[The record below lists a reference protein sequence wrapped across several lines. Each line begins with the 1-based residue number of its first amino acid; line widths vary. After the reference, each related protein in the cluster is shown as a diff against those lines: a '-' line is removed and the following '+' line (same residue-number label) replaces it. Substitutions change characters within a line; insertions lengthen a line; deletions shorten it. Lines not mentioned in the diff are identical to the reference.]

1 MDRTE
6 ELKEEMYRGVLA
18 HVAKAMQNDPNQV
31 TATISLGMLENLTE
45 TKLDEYTILQNQE
58 EFNKNF
64 GHIASAYGFNT
75 FYDLYN
81 FAISNDEYET
91 LSKGGK
97 KDLSKLK
104 KVKRTV
110 VRNGKQTTMTFYESN
125 ESDEQK
131 DKKPTGDG
139 EEEAPEPVQASQLTS
154 SVMDDADKK
163 IPLKDLKLLS
173 KLSRSLGAELDTS
186 CDSFMTLQDENQEA
200 KAILGFKKVGEF
212 LEVAFVVQDDLT
224 QDLEKRAYY
233 ELVKRALAK
242 ELGARVTPESKMI
255 QLLVQSDGFEEVKGK
270 FEIAYDDLYESYGEV

>member
-125 ESDEQK
+125 EADEQK

-242 ELGARVTPESKMI
+242 ELGARVNPESKMI

>member
-125 ESDEQK
+125 EADEQK

-270 FEIAYDDLYESYGEV
+270 FEIDYDDLYESYGEV